1 MAELRPG
8 ATVGRFRLE
17 REVARGGMGAVWAAR
32 DPEANGRLVALKTVI
47 ATKSSEKLSQLFV
60 EEARI
65 ARAVRHPNLV
75 ELYEAGEERGV
86 PYLAMEWVEGL
97 TLRALALR
105 PEELPL
111 SVILRICME
120 ACDGLHAVHEART
133 DDGAPLDVVH
143 RDVSPHNLLVSIEG
157 RVKVIDFGIAK
168 AKGRIATETTDGVL
182 RGKVRYMSPEHARGS
197 RLDRRADVWSLGVT
211 LLEVTTGTTPFAGE
225 HDVATL
231 VQLLS
236 AEPTIP
242 DHPRLPPCV
251 KAIVERA
258 LRRLPE
264 ERYPTAREMGTAIET
279 AIATLGEKITR
290 RGVARVVRLRLGTT
304 KTEALPAPSFY
315 GEDEEDVA
323 PTALLKSPLRAPSP
337 EALRR
342 SEENTREATPPA
354 HVLPSPAR
362 GFAPPASF
370 GRSNG
375 RFDEPRVGPLP
386 GSENEELTDEE
397 LTNVRSIDVVVPASA
412 PPKDARPRGA
422 AAGVAHAPTPTP
434 AAPSRPKTVPLPP
447 PAPSVPPPPSAPP
460 PPSLAQAES
469 SAFAAPPPARVT
481 KPRHDAPTFKI
492 ARPGRTRR
500 ITPFVVV
507 ALALSLGIGAASFVA
522 SGSKS
527 SATPP
532 IASAAAP
539 SAAPAESES
548 EAIAIVAPE
557 PPPTASAAPD
567 ASASAHTAKT
577 PLGHPNPKKK
587 K

>member
-1 MAELRPG
+1 
-8 ATVGRFRLE
+8 
-17 REVARGGMGAVWAAR
+17 MGAVWAAR

-75 ELYEAGEERGV
+75 ELYEAGEERGI

-97 TLRALALR
+97 TLRALAAR

-211 LLEVTTGTTPFAGE
+211 LLEVTTGTTPFEGE

-236 AEPTIP
+236 AEPAIP

-251 KAIVERA
+251 KAIVRRA

-290 RGVARVVRLRLGTT
+290 REVARTVRLRLGTT

-315 GEDEEDVA
+315 GEEEDDVA

-362 GFAPPASF
+362 GFAPPAASIV
-370 GRSNG
+370 RATA
-375 RFDEPRVGPLP
+375 RADERRVGPLP

-397 LTNVRSIDVVVPASA
+397 LTNVRSIDVVLPAPASSGGPRPEE
-412 PPKDARPRGA
+412 PP
-422 AAGVAHAPTPTP
+422 
-434 AAPSRPKTVPLPP
+434 
-447 PAPSVPPPPSAPP
+447 VPPPPSRPSTVPLPGPVPATAPD
-460 PPSLAQAES
+460 LAEAPAPVAPAQTRVRAPAS
-469 SAFAAPPPARVT
+469 S
-481 KPRHDAPTFKI
+481 KRHDAPTFKI
-492 ARPGRTRR
+492 ARPARTRR
-500 ITPFVVV
+500 VAPFVVV
-507 ALALSLGIGAASFVA
+507 TAALSVGIGVASFVA
-522 SGSKS
+522 SGRSKVS
-527 SATPP
+527 PMPP
-532 IASAAAP
+532 VASAAAP
-539 SAAPAESES
+539 PPSASESEG
-548 EAIAIVAPE
+548 EAIAIVAP
-557 PPPTASAAPD
+557 PPPAPTASSVPD
-567 ASASAHTAKT
+567 ASASARAAKT
-577 PLGHPNPKKK
+577 PVGHPSVKKK
-587 K
+587 KK

>member
-1 MAELRPG
+1 
-8 ATVGRFRLE
+8 
-17 REVARGGMGAVWAAR
+17 
-32 DPEANGRLVALKTVI
+32 
-47 ATKSSEKLSQLFV
+47 
-60 EEARI
+60 
-65 ARAVRHPNLV
+65 
-75 ELYEAGEERGV
+75 
-86 PYLAMEWVEGL
+86 
-97 TLRALALR
+97 
-105 PEELPL
+105 
-111 SVILRICME
+111 
-120 ACDGLHAVHEART
+120 
-133 DDGAPLDVVH
+133 
-143 RDVSPHNLLVSIEG
+143 
-157 RVKVIDFGIAK
+157 
-168 AKGRIATETTDGVL
+168 VL

-315 GEDEEDVA
+315 GEEDEEDVA

-354 HVLPSPAR
+354 HVIPSPAR
-362 GFAPPASF
+362 GFAPPASAA
-370 GRSNG
+370 RSNG

-397 LTNVRSIDVVVPASA
+397 LTNVRSIDVVMPTSA
-412 PPKDARPRGA
+412 PSRDARPEGA
-422 AAGVAHAPTPTP
+422 PVGSTPVTTP
-434 AAPSRPKTVPLPP
+434 PPSSRPSTVPLPIAA
-447 PAPSVPPPPSAPP
+447 PAPTPVPPPAAVSVPAP
-460 PPSLAQAES
+460 
-469 SAFAAPPPARVT
+469 APRARPAS
-481 KPRHDAPTFKI
+481 PMRHDAPTFKI
-492 ARPGRTRR
+492 ERPGRGRR
-500 ITPFVVV
+500 AIPFVFVT
-507 ALALSLGIGAASFVA
+507 AALSVGIGVAGFVVG
-522 SGSKS
+522 GSKS

-567 ASASAHTAKT
+567 ASASARATKA
-577 PLGHPNPKKK
+577 PPGHPNLKKK
-587 K
+587 KK

>member
-1 MAELRPG
+1 
-8 ATVGRFRLE
+8 
-17 REVARGGMGAVWAAR
+17 MGAVWAAR
-32 DPEANGRLVALKTVI
+32 DPEADGRLVALKTVI
-47 ATKSSEKLSQLFV
+47 ATKSSDKLSQLFV

-75 ELYEAGEERGV
+75 ELYEAGEERGI

-97 TLRALALR
+97 TLRVLAAR

-143 RDVSPHNLLVSIEG
+143 RDVSPHNLLVSIDG

-236 AEPTIP
+236 EEPAIP

-251 KAIVERA
+251 KAIVQRA

-290 RGVARVVRLRLGTT
+290 REVARTVRLRLGTT

-315 GEDEEDVA
+315 GEEEDDVA

-337 EALRR
+337 EARRR

-362 GFAPPASF
+362 GFAPPAATSM
-370 GRSNG
+370 RASA
-375 RFDEPRVGPLP
+375 RADEPRVGPLP
-386 GSENEELTDEE
+386 GSDNEELTDEE
-397 LTNVRSIDVVVPASA
+397 LTNVRSIDVVLPASPLA
-412 PPKDARPRGA
+412 SGPRPE
-422 AAGVAHAPTPTP
+422 
-434 AAPSRPKTVPLPP
+434 AAPASTPPQASRPSTVPLPAP
-447 PAPSVPPPPSAPP
+447 VPARTPAPAEVSPPVVATAEEVRAP
-460 PPSLAQAES
+460 
-469 SAFAAPPPARVT
+469 APTR
-481 KPRHDAPTFKI
+481 RHDAPTFKI
-492 ARPGRTRR
+492 SRPGRGRR
-500 ITPFVVV
+500 AIPFVFVT
-507 ALALSLGIGAASFVA
+507 AALSVGIGVASFVA

-527 SATPP
+527 EATPP
-532 IASAAAP
+532 VASAAAP
-539 SAAPAESES
+539 SATPAESES
-548 EAIAIVAPE
+548 EAIAIVVPE
-557 PPPTASAAPD
+557 AAPTASATPD
-567 ASASAHTAKT
+567 ASASARATKA
-577 PLGHPNPKKK
+577 PPGHQNLKKK
-587 K
+587 KK